1 MHVFGLQEEVGAT
14 TQTQGQVANLIQH
27 GSNRAGDLTQNLA
40 SVGRCQLLHHC
51 QSCLKNNQGKYMDR
65 ADVY

>member
-14 TQTQGQVANLIQH
+14 TQAQGQVANLIQH

-40 SVGRCQLLHHC
+40 SVETILTTPPL
-51 QSCLKNNQGKYMDR
+51 SKLFKK
-65 ADVY
+65 